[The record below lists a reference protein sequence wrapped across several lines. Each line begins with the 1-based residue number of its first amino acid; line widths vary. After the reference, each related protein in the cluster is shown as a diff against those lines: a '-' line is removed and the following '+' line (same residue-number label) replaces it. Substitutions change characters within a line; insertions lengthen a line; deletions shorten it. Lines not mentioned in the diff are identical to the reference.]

1 MTFQDIV
8 FVVFSVI
15 MLLAGLRVVTSKNPV
30 HAALFLV
37 LTFVSAAGLWL
48 LIEAEF
54 LGIGLVL
61 IYVGAVMVLF
71 LFVVMMLNIDVEVL
85 RHGFWKNLPLACV
98 VAAVMVSELIL
109 LIKARGADVAAA
121 SDVMHADSNSHVLG
135 KLLYSD
141 FIYPFEIAA
150 IILLVALV
158 AAVGLTFRKRGD
170 SKYVDPGK
178 QSKVKSADRLKMVS
192 MPAEQFVVIEEP
204 SSTESSDKQS

>member
-1 MTFQDIV
+1 MSFQDIV
-8 FVVFSVI
+8 FIVFAAI
-15 MLLAGLRVVTSKNPV
+15 LLVSGFRVVTSKNPV

-37 LTFVSAAGLWL
+37 LAFVSASALWL

-71 LFVVMMLNIDVEVL
+71 LFVVMMLNIDIELL
-85 RHGFWKNLPLACV
+85 RKGFWKSLPLAAV
-98 VAAVMVSELIL
+98 VAAIMVSELIL
-109 LIKARGADVAAA
+109 LIKVRGADVKPAN
-121 SDVMHADSNSHVLG
+121 DVMHSASNSHALG

-150 IILLVALV
+150 VILLVALV
-158 AAVGLTFRKRGD
+158 AAVGLTFRKRKD

-178 QSKVKSADRLKMVS
+178 QAKVMRADRLKVLRVQS
-192 MPAEQFVVIEEP
+192 EKFLEQPQPNADTPAE
-204 SSTESSDKQS
+204 

>member
-15 MLLAGLRVVTSKNPV
+15 MLLSGLRVVTAKNPV

-37 LTFVSAAGLWL
+37 LTFVSASALWL

-71 LFVVMMLNIDVEVL
+71 LFVVMMLNVDVEVL

-98 VAAVMVSELIL
+98 VAAIMVSELIL
-109 LIKARGADVAAA
+109 LIKARGADVA
-121 SDVMHADSNSHVLG
+121 STVDVMHTASNSKLLG
-135 KLLYSD
+135 KLLYSE

-158 AAVGLTFRKRGD
+158 AAVGLTFRKRKD

-178 QSKVKSADRLKMVS
+178 QSKASSKDRIKLVS
-192 MPAEQFVVIEEP
+192 MSAEKFVVVEEPAAEQTDV
-204 SSTESSDKQS
+204 QQ